1 MPDQPTHREVAEQQS
16 GHGTYSLAFER
27 IWELIAAIYPEGR
40 TEVPRAWASAVAR
53 ERYLRGHLGD
63 LEVRGH
69 LGHME
74 LRRHLAP
81 DLELPGLAPDLE
93 LPGLAPELKILTAP
107 ERKVL
112 TALVRTR
119 AVPPEELARV
129 RHLLA
134 TLAPELE
141 VRAVRARA
149 RDPFVELA
157 RARGARAELAR
168 ERELVLG
175 ELARAREARAEL
187 ARERELVL
195 GELARARE
203 ARAERAWVRTAE
215 EYPWLLGMPD
225 ASDPRH
231 DGYAVGNIPVSIYL
245 ADEDIHEQVETAVE
259 QWLATADVSIDTRA
273 EPVIGSWFRR
283 MGASMKKT
291 VGTPAAREAALTGM
305 HIVDS
310 RLVQAQDA
318 HVTSTLF
325 QNLGPVLAALQ
336 PTKDAVVRA
345 GALLIVKIDWVVQVH
360 QLTAAQQA
368 ILDHRPQL
376 ATTPKEIIAALQFP
390 DPSGGEAAIQ
400 SAVQGIGSGEN
411 ATTTAD

>member
-74 LRRHLAP
+74 LRRH
-81 DLELPGLAPDLE
+81 LAPDLE

>member
-157 RARGARAELAR
+157 RARG
-168 ERELVLG
+168 
-175 ELARAREARAEL
+175 ARAEL

>member
-1 MPDQPTHREVAEQQS
+1 
-16 GHGTYSLAFER
+16 
-27 IWELIAAIYPEGR
+27 
-40 TEVPRAWASAVAR
+40 
-53 ERYLRGHLGD
+53 
-63 LEVRGH
+63 
-69 LGHME
+69 ME

-157 RARGARAELAR
+157 RARGARAELARERELVLGELARAREARAELAR

>member
-81 DLELPGLAPDLE
+81 DLELPGLAP
-93 LPGLAPELKILTAP
+93 ELKILTAP

-157 RARGARAELAR
+157 RARG
-168 ERELVLG
+168 
-175 ELARAREARAEL
+175 ARAEL